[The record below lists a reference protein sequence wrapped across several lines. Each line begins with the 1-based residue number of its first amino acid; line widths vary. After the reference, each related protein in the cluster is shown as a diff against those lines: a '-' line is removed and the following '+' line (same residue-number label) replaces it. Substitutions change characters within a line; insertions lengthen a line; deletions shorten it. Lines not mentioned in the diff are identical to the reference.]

1 MIESSIQMR
10 VIEKKSS
17 KLWELV
23 EIKRIICFVVC
34 YEIAFE
40 NSWAD
45 AMNKIFWM
53 VGLSDS
59 LGNLNVGFDETN
71 FGFDEIFAN

>member
-1 MIESSIQMR
+1 
-10 VIEKKSS
+10 
-17 KLWELV
+17 
-23 EIKRIICFVVC
+23 
-34 YEIAFE
+34 
-40 NSWAD
+40 
-45 AMNKIFWM
+45 MNKIFWM